1 MSIPTKRFSKN
12 APDNNLQGVTLQRQ
26 VRNSD
31 AEEWKNEGELFTF
44 LLSDLPPTFT
54 DGETQR
60 CLAAYGL
67 QKLFQERTS
76 GVEGSAEKL
85 AYIIN
90 FWENALKKGNWSLP
104 RANASR
110 KVAKDYTWVLIALY
124 DLNKEKA
131 TPTQIN
137 ILWSKKTDEEKEF
150 IANKPDVVAKIA
162 ELQAAS
168 ANASDIEL

>member
-1 MSIPTKRFSKN
+1 MSIPTNRYSKN
-12 APDNNLQGVTLQRQ
+12 APDNNLLGVTLQRQ

-60 CLAAYGL
+60 SLAAYGL

-76 GVEGSAEKL
+76 SVEGAADKL
-85 AYIIN
+85 VYIIN

-110 KVAKDYTWVLIALY
+110 KVAKDYTWVLLALY
-124 DLNKEKA
+124 DLKKDKA
-131 TPTQIN
+131 TPLQIN
-137 ILWSKKTDEEKEF
+137 AIWGSKTDDEKED
-150 IANKPDVVAKIA
+150 IANKPEVVAKIA
-162 ELQAAS
+162 ELKAAS
-168 ANASDIEL
+168 ATASDIEL